1 MCALGYTTR
10 FYKTTLQEVERPW
23 SEACVVR
30 LQGGMM
36 TSPSGNLGNQF
47 NMGRVPSMG
56 LGNLDS
62 MELPDTV
69 RPLCTQPSASHTLK
83 HSSSAACLS
92 ACLGCQSS
100 CAYPLLHMWKS

>member
-1 MCALGYTTR
+1 V
-10 FYKTTLQEVERPW
+10 LQLVAVLQLLLLSCMTASRGVLRPW
-23 SEACVVR
+23 HEACVAW

-36 TSPSGNLGNQF
+36 TSPSGNLGGQF

-69 RPLCTQPSASHTLK
+69 RASCTP
-83 HSSSAACLS
+83 
-92 ACLGCQSS
+92 
-100 CAYPLLHMWKS
+100 

>member
-1 MCALGYTTR
+1 
-10 FYKTTLQEVERPW
+10 
-23 SEACVVR
+23 
-30 LQGGMM
+30 MM

-69 RPLCTQPSASHTLK
+69 RHPCTQTTASCILTQRL
-83 HSSSAACLS
+83 CRLFIRL
-92 ACLGCQSS
+92 CI
-100 CAYPLLHMWKS
+100 AYVESLR